1 MVNDRAQL
9 YTIEAVAAGLIMIL
23 AAYFAVS
30 STSVY
35 TPGDAHI
42 SDMQLEVIGTDALRM
57 MDTPPNVTVRKSPLQ
72 QMIEGYDA
80 GTPGDPYGIAFGEM
94 FNRTINNRTSTSKY
108 DRVHFNAS
116 YVWRSESPPIAEY
129 TGVTYINSSRFLTG
143 GEHPVRVTKWVI
155 VETKP
160 PTNFQ
165 STTGQRAVLVEVLLW
180 RD

>member
-1 MVNDRAQL
+1 MVNDRGQL

-23 AAYFAVS
+23 TAYFAVS

-35 TPGDAHI
+35 TAGDAHI

-72 QMIEGYDA
+72 QIVETNDGV
-80 GTPGDPYGIAFGEM
+80 AFGEM
-94 FNRTINNRTSTSKY
+94 FRNTVNNRTSLSKF
-108 DRVHFNAS
+108 DRIQWNAS
-116 YVWRSESPPIAEY
+116 YVYRIDP
-129 TGVTYINSSRFLTG
+129 GDVTETYYLSSSRFLTG

-155 VETKP
+155 VETRP
-160 PTNFQ
+160 GSAVP
-165 STTGQRAVLVEVLLW
+165 SGIVQRAVLVEVLLW